1 MEKLGEVRGF
11 ERSIK
16 KTGRF
21 KREFGQTQRSFFQMR
36 EVWENLVGVREDLRE
51 VLENRVKFGETR
63 RSNRIWEK

>member
-21 KREFGQTQRSFFQMR
+21 KREFGQTQRSLFQNER
-36 EVWENLVGVREDLRE
+36 GLRKTRRSLEKEDLRE
-51 VLENRVKFGETR
+51 V
-63 RSNRIWEK
+63 